1 MGYSTTFRLKGELDN
16 QFKPIRQQKSY
27 TLFSSTPEEYEC
39 VLVAIVMK
47 SGIENSKIDVSE
59 IHNIYKNIKMEL
71 SSYITY
77 LIDDWKYNTE
87 KILKADN
94 NEITFYGWNYSDVDR
109 DFTWESREDIINSF
123 TRSLFEIAIEPV
135 PSRFESDDSS
145 YSDKI
150 ERAYETVSEL
160 QDTVTS
166 FMTTE
171 FIKRYRDSDDAW
183 ESDGYRHLFPEE
195 VEEEDEEKA
204 EVVEEHTAEVAD
216 EEKYVDVTEDILEKK
231 EEKVDVAEYV
241 PEYTPEKVER
251 KEDTDGR
258 IFYQKL

>member
-94 NEITFYGWNYSDVDR
+94 NEITFYGWNYSDTDNN
-109 DFTWESREDIINSF
+109 FTWESREDIINLF

-160 QDTVTS
+160 QDTVST

-183 ESDGYRHLFPEE
+183 ESDGYKHLFPEE
-195 VEEEDEEKA
+195 VEEEDEAKA
-204 EVVEEHTAEVAD
+204 EIVEEHTAEITD
-216 EEKYVDVTEDILEKK
+216 EEKCVDVAEDVPEKK
-231 EEKVDVAEYV
+231 EEKVEG
-241 PEYTPEKVER
+241 

>member
-16 QFKPIRQQKSY
+16 QFKPIRQKSY

-47 SGIENSKIDVSE
+47 SGIENSKVDVSE

-71 SSYITY
+71 SSYVTY

-87 KILKADN
+87 NILKSDN
-94 NEITFYGWNYSDVDR
+94 NEITFCGWNYSDTDYG
-109 DFTWESREDIINSF
+109 FSWESKEDIINSF

-160 QDTVTS
+160 QDTVSS
-166 FMTTE
+166 FMTSE

-183 ESDGYRHLFPEE
+183 ESDGYKHFFPEE
-195 VEEEDEEKA
+195 VEDEEDEDKDEEKTKA
-204 EVVEEHTAEVAD
+204 EIVEGHTAKIAD
-216 EEKYVDVTEDILEKK
+216 EEQCVDAAECASED
-231 EEKVDVAEYV
+231 
-241 PEYTPEKVER
+241 TPEKVER

>member
-16 QFKPIRQQKSY
+16 QFKPIRQKSY
-27 TLFSSTPEEYEC
+27 TLFSATPEEYEC

-47 SGIENSKIDVSE
+47 SGIENSKVDVSE

-71 SSYITY
+71 SSYVTY

-87 KILKADN
+87 NILKSDN
-94 NEITFYGWNYSDVDR
+94 NEITFCGWNYSDSDYG
-109 DFTWESREDIINSF
+109 FTWESKEDIIKSF

-160 QDTVTS
+160 QDTVSS
-166 FMTTE
+166 FMTSE

-183 ESDGYRHLFPEE
+183 ESDGYKHFFPEE
-195 VEEEDEEKA
+195 IAEMEDEKKTEAAYEADTTEEEKEKN
-204 EVVEEHTAEVAD
+204 
-216 EEKYVDVTEDILEKK
+216 VDA
-231 EEKVDVAEYV
+231 AEYV
-241 PEYTPEKVER
+241 PEHTPKGVER

>member
-16 QFKPIRQQKSY
+16 QFKPIRQKSY

-71 SSYITY
+71 SSYVTY

-87 KILKADN
+87 NILKSDN
-94 NEITFYGWNYSDVDR
+94 NEITFCGWNYSDTDY
-109 DFTWESREDIINSF
+109 DFTWESKEDIIKSF

-160 QDTVTS
+160 QDTVSS
-166 FMTTE
+166 FMTSE

-183 ESDGYRHLFPEE
+183 ESDGYKHFFPEE
-195 VEEEDEEKA
+195 IAEMEDEKKTESAYEADATEEE
-204 EVVEEHTAEVAD
+204 
-216 EEKYVDVTEDILEKK
+216 K
-231 EEKVDVAEYV
+231 EENVDVAEYV
-241 PEYTPEKVER
+241 PEHTPEGVER

>member
-16 QFKPIRQQKSY
+16 QFKPIRQKSY

-71 SSYITY
+71 SSYVTY

-87 KILKADN
+87 NILKSDN
-94 NEITFYGWNYSDVDR
+94 NEITFCGWNYSDSDYG
-109 DFTWESREDIINSF
+109 FTWESKEDIIKSF

-160 QDTVTS
+160 QDTVSS
-166 FMTTE
+166 FMTSE

-183 ESDGYRHLFPEE
+183 ESDGYKHFFPEE
-195 VEEEDEEKA
+195 IAEMEDEKKTESAYEVDATEEEKEKN
-204 EVVEEHTAEVAD
+204 
-216 EEKYVDVTEDILEKK
+216 VDVAGYVPEDIL
-231 EEKVDVAEYV
+231 DD
-241 PEYTPEKVER
+241 TPEK
-251 KEDTDGR
+251 
-258 IFYQKL
+258 

>member
-16 QFKPIRQQKSY
+16 QFKPIRQKSY

-47 SGIENSKIDVSE
+47 SGIENSKVDVSE
-59 IHNIYKNIKMEL
+59 IHSIYKNIKMEL
-71 SSYITY
+71 SSYVTY

-87 KILKADN
+87 NILKSDN
-94 NEITFYGWNYSDVDR
+94 NEITFCGWNYSDSDYG
-109 DFTWESREDIINSF
+109 FTWESKEDIINLF

-160 QDTVTS
+160 QDTVSS
-166 FMTTE
+166 FMTSE

-183 ESDGYRHLFPEE
+183 ESDGYKHFFPEE
-195 VEEEDEEKA
+195 IAEMEDEKKTESAYEADTTEEE
-204 EVVEEHTAEVAD
+204 
-216 EEKYVDVTEDILEKK
+216 K
-231 EEKVDVAEYV
+231 EENVDATEYV
-241 PEYTPEKVER
+241 PEYTPKGVER

>member
-16 QFKPIRQQKSY
+16 QFKPIRQKSY

-47 SGIENSKIDVSE
+47 SGIENSKVDVSE

-71 SSYITY
+71 SSYVTY

-87 KILKADN
+87 NILKSDN
-94 NEITFYGWNYSDVDR
+94 NEITFCGWNYSDSDYG
-109 DFTWESREDIINSF
+109 FTWESKEDIIKSF

-160 QDTVTS
+160 QDTVSS
-166 FMTTE
+166 FMTSE

-183 ESDGYRHLFPEE
+183 ESDGYTHFFPEE
-195 VEEEDEEKA
+195 IEEDEDEKKT
-204 EVVEEHTAEVAD
+204 ETAYEAD
-216 EEKYVDVTEDILEKK
+216 TTEEEKEKNVDA
-231 EEKVDVAEYV
+231 AEYV
-241 PEYTPEKVER
+241 PEDILDDTPEK
-251 KEDTDGR
+251 
-258 IFYQKL
+258 

>member
-94 NEITFYGWNYSDVDR
+94 NEITFYGWNYSDVDK

-135 PSRFESDDSS
+135 PSRFESDESS

-195 VEEEDEEKA
+195 VEEEDEVKA
-204 EVVEEHTAEVAD
+204 EVVEEHTAEVVD
-216 EEKYVDVTEDILEKK
+216 EEKCVDVAEDTSQK

-241 PEYTPEKVER
+241 PEDVLDDTPEK
-251 KEDTDGR
+251 
-258 IFYQKL
+258 

>member
-16 QFKPIRQQKSY
+16 QFKPIRQKSY

-39 VLVAIVMK
+39 VLVAVVMK
-47 SGIENSKIDVSE
+47 SGIENSKVDVSE

-71 SSYITY
+71 SSYVTY

-87 KILKADN
+87 NILKSDN
-94 NEITFYGWNYSDVDR
+94 NEITFCGWNYSDSDYG
-109 DFTWESREDIINSF
+109 FTWESKEDIIKSF

-160 QDTVTS
+160 QDTVSS
-166 FMTTE
+166 FMTSE

-183 ESDGYRHLFPEE
+183 ESDGYKHFFPEE
-195 VEEEDEEKA
+195 IAEMEDEKKTESAYEVDATEEEKEKN
-204 EVVEEHTAEVAD
+204 
-216 EEKYVDVTEDILEKK
+216 
-231 EEKVDVAEYV
+231 VDVAEYV
-241 PEYTPEKVER
+241 PEDILDDTPEK
-251 KEDTDGR
+251 
-258 IFYQKL
+258 

>member
-16 QFKPIRQQKSY
+16 QFKPIRQKSY
-27 TLFSSTPEEYEC
+27 TLFSATPEEYEC

-47 SGIENSKIDVSE
+47 SGIENSKVDVSE

-71 SSYITY
+71 SSYVTY

-87 KILKADN
+87 NILKSDN
-94 NEITFYGWNYSDVDR
+94 NEITFCGWNYSDSDYG
-109 DFTWESREDIINSF
+109 FTWESKEDIIKSF

-160 QDTVTS
+160 QDTVSS
-166 FMTTE
+166 FMTSE

-183 ESDGYRHLFPEE
+183 ESDGYKHFFPEE
-195 VEEEDEEKA
+195 IAEMEDEKKTEAAYEADTTEEEKEKN
-204 EVVEEHTAEVAD
+204 
-216 EEKYVDVTEDILEKK
+216 VDAT
-231 EEKVDVAEYV
+231 EYV
-241 PEYTPEKVER
+241 PEYTPKGVER

>member
-94 NEITFYGWNYSDVDR
+94 NEITFYGWNYSDTDNN
-109 DFTWESREDIINSF
+109 FTWESREDIINFF

-183 ESDGYRHLFPEE
+183 ESDGYTHLFPEE
-195 VEEEDEEKA
+195 VEEEDEVKA
-204 EVVEEHTAEVAD
+204 EVVEEHTAEITD
-216 EEKYVDVTEDILEKK
+216 EEKC
-231 EEKVDVAEYV
+231 VDVAEDV
-241 PEYTPEKVER
+241 PEKKEEKVER

>member
-94 NEITFYGWNYSDVDR
+94 NEITFYGWNYSDVDK

-195 VEEEDEEKA
+195 IEEEKDEEKT
-204 EVVEEHTAEVAD
+204 ETAYEAD
-216 EEKYVDVTEDILEKK
+216 TTEEEKCVDVAEDTSQK

>member
-16 QFKPIRQQKSY
+16 QFKPIRQKSY
-27 TLFSSTPEEYEC
+27 TLFSATPEEYEC

-47 SGIENSKIDVSE
+47 SGIENSKVDVSE
-59 IHNIYKNIKMEL
+59 IHSIYKNIKMEL
-71 SSYITY
+71 SSYVTY

-87 KILKADN
+87 NILKSDN
-94 NEITFYGWNYSDVDR
+94 NEITFCGWNYSDSDYG
-109 DFTWESREDIINSF
+109 FTWESKEDIIKSF

-160 QDTVTS
+160 QDTVSS
-166 FMTTE
+166 FMTSE

-183 ESDGYRHLFPEE
+183 ESDGYKHFFPEE
-195 VEEEDEEKA
+195 IAEMEDEKKTESAYEVDATEEEKEKN
-204 EVVEEHTAEVAD
+204 
-216 EEKYVDVTEDILEKK
+216 VDVAVYVPEDIL
-231 EEKVDVAEYV
+231 DD
-241 PEYTPEKVER
+241 TPEK
-251 KEDTDGR
+251 
-258 IFYQKL
+258 